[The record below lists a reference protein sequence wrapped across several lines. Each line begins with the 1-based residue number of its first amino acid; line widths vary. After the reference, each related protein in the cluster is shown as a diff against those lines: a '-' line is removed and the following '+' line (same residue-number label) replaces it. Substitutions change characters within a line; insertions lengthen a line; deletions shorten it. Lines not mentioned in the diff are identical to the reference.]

1 MCLIIDKPAG
11 LTLPLDVLE
20 DMLSY
25 NGDGF
30 GMMWHNKSLKI
41 YKKHTSNAKEL
52 YRTLKDLHG
61 FRVLVHLRMRTHGA
75 IDVANTHP
83 YPVEGGGWLMHNG
96 VLHNSRSLS
105 KEGMSDTY
113 HYIQD
118 VINPLMKL
126 HPAIIS
132 TKAFIELVEGDI
144 GEGNKFVHM
153 SKTGV
158 VTYFNQ
164 RLFVPLVSAD
174 NSVNF
179 PDVKVSNRYAWSYKS
194 PYTYYDNAW
203 SKSPASLN
211 TSTWSTKY
219 ADAYSVEQ
227 EDDQLAYP
235 LLTSLEGDYP
245 ILFGDKDE
253 WMSDIKGLIDEASIA
268 MFECN
273 YYIDIMVKGVWV
285 EADADS
291 LLSLYNQSSDN
302 FFYVLN
308 ELVNDLSEESFE

>member
-20 DMLSY
+20 DMVSY

-30 GMMWHNKSLKI
+30 GMMWHNKTLKI
-41 YKKHTSNAKEL
+41 FKKHTSNPNEL
-52 YRTLKDLHG
+52 YRTLKDLHN

-96 VLHNSRSLS
+96 VLYNSHTLS
-105 KEGMSDTY
+105 KEGMSDTH

-118 VINPLMKL
+118 MINPLMKL

-132 TKAFIELVEGDI
+132 TKPFIELVEGDI

-153 SKTGV
+153 DKAGV

-164 RLFVPLVSAD
+164 KAFVPLVSAD
-174 NSVNF
+174 NSIYF
-179 PDVKVSNRYAWSYKS
+179 PDVKVSNKYAWSYKA
-194 PYTYYDNAW
+194 PYTYYDDAW
-203 SKSPASLN
+203 AKSPKGLN
-211 TSTWSTKY
+211 TSTWTSKY

-227 EDDQLAYP
+227 DERFEYPPLIPLEASYP
-235 LLTSLEGDYP
+235 LL
-245 ILFGDKDE
+245 FGDRGD
-253 WMSDIKGLIDEASIA
+253 WSSDIKGLADEAETA
-268 MFECN
+268 MLEHN
-273 YYIDIMVKGVWV
+273 YYVEIMIKGAWV
-285 EADADS
+285 EADTSS
-291 LLSLYNQSSDN
+291 LLSLYNQSPDD
-302 FFYVLN
+302 FFQVLD
-308 ELVNDLSEESFE
+308 EVVNDLSDESFE